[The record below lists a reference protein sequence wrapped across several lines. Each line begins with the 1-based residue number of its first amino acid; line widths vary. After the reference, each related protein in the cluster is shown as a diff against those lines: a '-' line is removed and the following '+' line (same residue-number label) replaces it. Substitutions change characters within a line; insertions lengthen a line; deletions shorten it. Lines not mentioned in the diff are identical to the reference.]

1 MFPFGGKG
9 TDGPVLFSKKV
20 TDTNGVWAEVG

>member
-9 TDGPVLFSKKV
+9 TDGAVLFSKKV
-20 TDTNGVWAEVG
+20 TVTKDVWAEVG